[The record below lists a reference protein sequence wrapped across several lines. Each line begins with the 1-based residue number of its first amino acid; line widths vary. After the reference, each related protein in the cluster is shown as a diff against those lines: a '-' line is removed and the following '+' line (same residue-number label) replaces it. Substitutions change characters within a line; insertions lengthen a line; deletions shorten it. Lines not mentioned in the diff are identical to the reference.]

1 MNNSQ
6 RARSRTLIL
15 FIALALAATARA
27 QHAAD
32 DRNLADLSIEELMQV
47 RVDSVYGASKHE
59 QKVTQA
65 PSSVTIITAEE
76 IRRFG
81 YRTLADVLRGVRG
94 FYVSDDRNYQYV
106 GVRGFLRPGDYNS
119 RILLTID
126 GHRMND
132 SIYDGAYAGREGV
145 IDLDLVER
153 VEVIRGP
160 SSSLYG
166 SSAFF
171 GVINVITKRGGQFG
185 GVELAG
191 EGGTSDTYRGR
202 ATYGARYASGL
213 EWLVSGSQ
221 YRSDGA
227 ASLYYPE
234 FDQRI
239 SEEPRAANNGLAR
252 NLDDEDAVSLFTKLS
267 YGSWAVAAYF
277 NDRNKQVPTAS
288 FDTIFN
294 DPREQTRDRR
304 GYLELNYE
312 RHLSETLDLQA
323 RAYYD
328 DYLYRGA
335 YPYELAAPGDP
346 SDAVMYRDAAL
357 GKWLGTEWQLTARL
371 ADVHAIQVGGEYR
384 DNRREYQDAY
394 YDLDPRTYDLQ
405 DDRSSDALG
414 LYVQDEI
421 RLHPKLALT
430 AGLRFDSYSDNFGN
444 TLNPRMGLIYSASPT
459 ATLKALYGQAF
470 RAPNAFERFY
480 NPEQANQP
488 ELNPETIKTYELVY
502 EQYFGHRYRVGASA
516 YYYDVNEL
524 ITQTQTELGDQYFAN
539 LDEVRAMGLEL
550 EAEGRFDSGIRLGV
564 SYTSQKAKDNLSGLE
579 LSSSP
584 RHLAKAHLTV
594 PLHARALASLEL
606 QYNGASRTIRTARA
620 DDFLVANLTL
630 LSQEPLRGL
639 EASLGIY
646 NVLDERYGYPGS
658 GDNVQDIIE
667 QNGRSVQGKITYRF

>member
-1 MNNSQ
+1 MNNSR
-6 RARSRTLIL
+6 RARSRTLTIAV
-15 FIALALAATARA
+15 ALALTATAQA
-27 QHAAD
+27 QDAAGD
-32 DRNLADLSIEELMQV
+32 PNLADLSIEELMQV

-65 PSSVTIITAEE
+65 PSSVTIVTAEE

-145 IDLDLVER
+145 IDMELVER
-153 VEVIRGP
+153 IEVIRGP

-191 EGGTSDTYRGR
+191 EGGTSDTRKGR
-202 ATYGARYASGL
+202 ATYGARYANGL

-221 YRSDGA
+221 YASAGA
-227 ASLYYPE
+227 AHLYFPE

-239 SEEPRAANNGLAR
+239 SNEPRARHDGVASQ
-252 NLDDEDAVSLFTKLS
+252 LDDEDAASLFSKLS
-267 YGSWAVAAYF
+267 YGSWSLAAYF

-288 FDTIFN
+288 FDTIFD

-304 GYLELNYE
+304 GYLELGWAQQLNE
-312 RHLSETLDLQA
+312 ALDLQA
-323 RAYYD
+323 RVYYD
-328 DYLYRGA
+328 DYLYRGV
-335 YPYELAAPGDP
+335 YPYDLAAPGDP
-346 SDAVMYRDAAL
+346 SDPAMYRDAAI
-357 GKWLGTEWQLTARL
+357 GKWFGTEWQLSARL
-371 ADVHAIQVGGEYR
+371 ADIHTLQVGAEYR

-394 YDLDPRTYDLQ
+394 YDLEPRTYDLQ
-405 DDRSSDALG
+405 DNRSSDALG

-430 AGLRFDSYSDNFGN
+430 AGLRFDRYSANFGN

-470 RAPNAFERFY
+470 RAPNPFERFY

-502 EQYFGHRYRVGASA
+502 EQYLGHRYRVGAAA

-539 LDEVRAMGLEL
+539 LDEVRAMGIEL
-550 EAEGRFDSGIRLGV
+550 EAEGRFDSGMRVAV
-564 SYTSQKAKDNLSGLE
+564 SYALQKAEDDVSGLE

-584 RHLAKAHLTV
+584 RHLAKAQLSV
-594 PLHARALASLEL
+594 PLHAQLLASLEL
-606 QYNGASRTIRTARA
+606 QYNGASRTIRAARA
-620 DDFLVANLTL
+620 DDFLLTNLTL
-630 LSQEPLRGL
+630 LSQGLVSGL
-639 EASLGIY
+639 EVSLGIY
-646 NVLDERYGYPGS
+646 NLLDERYGYPGS
-658 GDNVQDIIE
+658 ADNVQDVIE
-667 QNGRSVQGKITYRF
+667 QNGRSAHAKLTYRF

>member
-1 MNNSQ
+1 MKTSLP
-6 RARSRTLIL
+6 ARSRVLVACVALT
-15 FIALALAATARA
+15 LALAAQAEPGA
-27 QHAAD
+27 GGPD
-32 DRNLADLSIEELMQV
+32 LADLSIEELMQV

-65 PSSVTIITAEE
+65 PSSVTIVTADE

-81 YRTLADVLRGVRG
+81 YRTLGDVLRGVRG
-94 FYVSDDRNYQYV
+94 FYVSDDRNYQYI

-132 SIYDGAYAGREGV
+132 SVYDGAYAGREGV
-145 IDLDLVER
+145 IDLELIER

-171 GVINVITKRGGQFG
+171 GVINIITKRGGQFG
-185 GVELAG
+185 GVELGG
-191 EGGTSDTYRGR
+191 EGGTSDTQRGR
-202 ATYGARYASGL
+202 VTYGARYANGL

-221 YRSDGA
+221 YKSDGPA
-227 ASLYYPE
+227 RLYYPQ

-239 SEEPRAANNGLAR
+239 SDNPLAGNDGVAND
-252 NLDDEDAVSLFTKLS
+252 LDDEDAQSFFTKMS
-267 YGSWAVAAYF
+267 YGSWTLAGYF

-294 DPREQTRDRR
+294 DPREETRDRR
-304 GYLELNYE
+304 GYVELNFA
-312 RHLSETLDLQA
+312 RRLSETLDLQA

-335 YPYELAAPGDP
+335 YPYDVAAQGDP
-346 SDAVMYRDAAL
+346 PDPVLYRDSAIA
-357 GKWLGTEWQLTARL
+357 KWFGSEWQLTARL
-371 ADVHAIQVGGEYR
+371 SGGHTLQVGAEYR

-394 YDLDPRTYDLQ
+394 YDFEPRSYDLQ
-405 DDRSSDALG
+405 DDRSSDTLG
-414 LYVQDEI
+414 MYVQDEL
-421 RLHPKLALT
+421 RLHQKLALT
-430 AGLRFDSYSDNFGN
+430 AGLRFDRYAENFGS
-444 TLNPRMGLIYSASPT
+444 TLNPRMGLIYSPSPT
-459 ATLKALYGQAF
+459 ATLKVLYGQAF

-502 EQYFGHRYRVGASA
+502 EQYFGHRYRAGAA
-516 YYYDVNEL
+516 VYYYDVSEL
-524 ITQTQTELGDQYFAN
+524 ITQTQTGLGDLYFAN
-539 LDEVRAMGLEL
+539 LDDVRAAGIEL
-550 EAEGRFDSGIRLGV
+550 EAEGKFDSGARLTV
-564 SYTSQKAKDNLSGLE
+564 SYALQKAKDEASGLE

-594 PLHARALASLEL
+594 PLQADLLASLEL
-606 QYNGASRTIRTARA
+606 QYNGASRTIRAARS

-630 LSQEPLRGL
+630 LSQKLVRGL
-639 EASLGIY
+639 EISAGVY
-646 NVLDERYGYPGS
+646 NVFDERYGYPGS
-658 GDNVQDIIE
+658 ADNVQDVIE
-667 QNGRSVQGKITYRF
+667 QNGRTVQGKLTYRF

>member
-1 MNNSQ
+1 MKTSM
-6 RARSRTLIL
+6 RARSRTLFFCISL
-15 FIALALAATARA
+15 TLAAAA
-27 QHAAD
+27 NAD
-32 DRNLADLSIEELMQV
+32 DVGGSPNLADLSLEELMEF

-65 PSSVTIITAEE
+65 PSSVTIVSAEQ

-145 IDLDLVER
+145 IDLELVER

-171 GVINVITKRGGQFG
+171 GVINVITKRGGEFG

-191 EGGTSDTYRGR
+191 EGGTFDTQRGR
-202 ATYGARYASGL
+202 ATYGARYSNGV
-213 EWLVSGSQ
+213 EWLISGSQ
-221 YRSDGA
+221 YQSDGA
-227 ASLYYPE
+227 ARLYYPE
-234 FDQRI
+234 FDQRT
-239 SEEPRAANNGLAR
+239 SEEPRAGNDGVAEGIDA
-252 NLDDEDAVSLFTKLS
+252 EDAVNLFTKLR
-267 YGSWAVAAYF
+267 YGSWSLVGYF

-294 DPREQTRDRR
+294 DPAEETRDRR
-304 GYLELNYE
+304 GYVELSYDE
-312 RHLSETLDLQA
+312 HLNDALDLQA
-323 RAYYD
+323 RVYYD

-335 YPYELAAPGDP
+335 YPYELASPGDP
-346 SDAVMYRDAAL
+346 SDPALYRDAAI
-357 GKWLGTEWQLTARL
+357 GKWFGTEWQLTATL
-371 ADVHAIQVGGEYR
+371 AGAHTIQVGGEYR

-394 YDLDPRTYDLQ
+394 YDIDPRAYDLQ
-405 DDRSSDALG
+405 DERSSDTLG
-414 LYVQDEI
+414 LYVQDEV
-421 RLHPKLALT
+421 RLHEKLALT
-430 AGLRFDSYSDNFGN
+430 VGLRFDRYSDSFGS
-444 TLNPRMGLIYSASPT
+444 TLNPRMGLIYSVSPT
-459 ATLKALYGQAF
+459 ATVKALYGQAF
-470 RAPNAFERFY
+470 RAPNPFERFY

-524 ITQTQTELGDQYFAN
+524 ITQTATEFGDQYFAN
-539 LDEVRAMGLEL
+539 LEEVHATGIEL
-550 EAEGRFDSGIRLGV
+550 EAEAKFDSGVRVAV
-564 SYTSQKAKDNLSGLE
+564 SYALQKAKDEVGAVE

-594 PLHARALASLEL
+594 PLHAQVLASLEL
-606 QYNGASRTIRTARA
+606 QYNGESRTIRAARA
-620 DDFLVANLTL
+620 DDFLMTNLTL
-630 LSQEPLRGL
+630 LSEKLLRGL
-639 EASLGIY
+639 EVSLGIY
-646 NVLDERYGYPGS
+646 NLLDERYAYPGS
-658 GDNVQDIIE
+658 GDNVQDVIE
-667 QNGRSVQGKITYRF
+667 QNGRSVQGKLTYRF

>member
-1 MNNSQ
+1 MNDSS
-6 RARSRTLIL
+6 RARSRTLTL
-15 FIALALAATARA
+15 CIALALSAAA
-27 QHAAD
+27 QAQDAVAD
-32 DRNLADLSIEELMQV
+32 GNLADLSIEELMQV

-65 PSSVTIITAEE
+65 PSSVTIVTAEE

-145 IDLDLVER
+145 IDLELVER
-153 VEVIRGP
+153 IEVIRGP

-185 GVELAG
+185 GVEVAG
-191 EGGTSDTYRGR
+191 EGATSGTHKER
-202 ATYGARYASGL
+202 ATYGARYANGL

-221 YRSDGA
+221 YQSDGA
-227 ASLYYPE
+227 ARLYYPE

-239 SEEPRAANNGLAR
+239 SEEPRASNNGIAA
-252 NLDDEDAVSLFTKLS
+252 DIDSEDAVSVFTKVS
-267 YGSWAVAAYF
+267 YGSWSLGGYF

-304 GYLELNYE
+304 GYLELGYD
-312 RHLSETLDLQA
+312 RHLSDALDLQA
-323 RAYYD
+323 RVYYD
-328 DYLYRGA
+328 DYLYRGT
-335 YPYELAAPGDP
+335 YPYDLAAPGDP
-346 SDAVMYRDAAL
+346 SDPVMYRDAAI
-357 GKWLGTEWQLTARL
+357 GKWFGTEWQLTARL
-371 ADVHAIQVGGEYR
+371 ADTHTLQVGGEYR

-394 YDLDPRTYDLQ
+394 YDIEPRSYDLQ
-405 DDRSSDALG
+405 TDGSSDTLG
-414 LYVQDEI
+414 VYVQDEI
-421 RLHPKLALT
+421 RLHEKLAVT
-430 AGLRFDSYSDNFGN
+430 AGLRLDRYSDNFGS
-444 TLNPRMGLIYSASPT
+444 TLNPRMGVIYSASPT
-459 ATLKALYGQAF
+459 ATFKALYGQAF

-488 ELNPETIKTYELVY
+488 ELKPETIKTYELVY

-524 ITQTQTELGDQYFAN
+524 ITQTQTGLGDQYFAN
-539 LDEVRAMGLEL
+539 LDEVRALGLEL
-550 EAEGRFDSGIRLGV
+550 EAEGRFDSGTRLAV
-564 SYTSQKAKDNLSGLE
+564 SYTLQRARDDVSGRE

-594 PLHARALASLEL
+594 PLYAQLLASLEL
-606 QYNGASRTIRTARA
+606 QYNGASRTIRAARA
-620 DDFLVANLTL
+620 DDFLLANLTL
-630 LSQEPLRGL
+630 LGEQLLPGL
-639 EASLGIY
+639 EVSVGVFNL
-646 NVLDERYGYPGS
+646 LDAHYGYPGS
-658 GDNVQDIIE
+658 ADNVQDIIE

>member
-1 MNNSQ
+1 MNYSR
-6 RARSRTLIL
+6 RARSRTLTIV
-15 FIALALAATARA
+15 IASMLAATANA
-27 QHAAD
+27 QDAAGD
-32 DRNLADLSIEELMQV
+32 PNLADLSIEELMQV

-65 PSSVTIITAEE
+65 PSSVTIVTSEE

-81 YRTLADVLRGVRG
+81 YRTLAEVLRGVRG

-119 RILLTID
+119 RVLLTID

-132 SIYDGAYAGREGV
+132 SIYDGAYAGREGT
-145 IDLDLVER
+145 IDLELVER

-191 EGGTSDTYRGR
+191 EGGTSGTHRERG
-202 ATYGARYASGL
+202 TYGARYANGV

-221 YRSDGA
+221 YRSDGTA
-227 ASLYYPE
+227 RLYYPE
-234 FDQRI
+234 FDQR
-239 SEEPRAANNGLAR
+239 SSDEPRAANDGIASD
-252 NLDDEDAVSLFTKLS
+252 LDAEDARSLFAKLR
-267 YGSWAVAAYF
+267 YGAWSLAGYF

-294 DPREQTRDRR
+294 DPREETRDRR

-312 RHLSETLDLQA
+312 QRLSEALDLQA

-335 YPYELAAPGDP
+335 YPYDLAEPGDP
-346 SDAVMYRDAAL
+346 SDVVMYRDAAI
-357 GKWLGTEWQLTARL
+357 GKWFGTEWQLTARL
-371 ADVHAIQVGGEYR
+371 SDAHTIQVGGEYR

-394 YDLDPRTYDLQ
+394 YDTDPRAYDLR
-405 DDRSSDALG
+405 DNRSSDTLG

-421 RLHPKLALT
+421 TLHEKLALT

-480 NPEQANQP
+480 NPEQAHQP

-502 EQYFGHRYRVGASA
+502 EQYLGHRYRVGASA

-539 LDEVRAMGLEL
+539 LDEVRALGIEL
-550 EAEGRFDSGIRLGV
+550 EAEGRFDSGVRLAV
-564 SYTSQKAKDNLSGLE
+564 SYALQRAKDDVNGLE

-594 PLHARALASLEL
+594 PLHAQLLASLEL
-606 QYNGASRTIRTARA
+606 QYNGASRTIRMARA
-620 DDFLVANLTL
+620 DDFLLANLTL
-630 LSQEPLRGL
+630 LSQKLLPGL
-639 EASLGIY
+639 EAAVGIY

-658 GDNVQDIIE
+658 ADNVQDIIE
-667 QNGRSVQGKITYRF
+667 QNGRSVQGKLTYRF

>member
-1 MNNSQ
+1 MKI
-6 RARSRTLIL
+6 AIC
-15 FIALALAATARA
+15 IALTLAATAQA
-27 QHAAD
+27 EEVAD
-32 DRNLADLSIEELMQV
+32 DPNLADLSIEELMQV

-65 PSSVTIITAEE
+65 PSSVTIVTAEE

-132 SIYDGAYAGREGV
+132 SIYDGAYAGHEGV
-145 IDLDLVER
+145 IDLELVER

-171 GVINVITKRGGQFG
+171 GVINIITKRGAQFD

-191 EGGTSDTYRGR
+191 EGGTLETRRGR
-202 ATYGARYASGL
+202 ATYGARYANGL
-213 EWLVSGSQ
+213 EWLVSGSR
-221 YRSDGA
+221 YESEGDAR
-227 ASLYYPE
+227 LYYPQ

-239 SEEPRAANNGLAR
+239 SDEPRAGSDGVASGLDGEEA
-252 NLDDEDAVSLFTKLS
+252 DSLFTKLS
-267 YGSWAVAAYF
+267 YGAWSLAAFF

-304 GYLELNYE
+304 AYLELNYDQRIGE
-312 RHLSETLDLQA
+312 VLELHG
-323 RAYYD
+323 RAFYD

-335 YPYELAAPGDP
+335 YPYDLAEPGDP
-346 SDAVMYRDAAL
+346 PDAVLFRDAAI
-357 GKWLGTEWQLTARL
+357 GKWFGTEWQLSAHL
-371 ADVHAIQVGGEYR
+371 AGHALQVGGEYR

-394 YDLDPRTYDLQ
+394 YDIDPRVYDLQ
-405 DDRSSDALG
+405 DERSSDTLG
-414 LYVQDEI
+414 LYVQDEV
-421 RLHPKLALT
+421 KLADKLVLT
-430 AGLRFDSYSDNFGN
+430 AGLRFDRYAETFGS
-444 TLNPRMGLIYSASPT
+444 TLNPRMGLIYSPSPT
-459 ATLKALYGQAF
+459 ATVKALYGQAF
-470 RAPNAFERFY
+470 RAPNPFERFY
-480 NPEQANQP
+480 NTEQVNQP
-488 ELNPETIKTYELVY
+488 ELSPETIKTYELVY

-524 ITQTQTELGDQYFAN
+524 ITQTQTELGDTYFAN
-539 LDEVRAMGLEL
+539 LDEVRATGIEL
-550 EAEGRFDSGIRLGV
+550 EAEGRFDSGVRLSA
-564 SYTSQKAKDNLSGLE
+564 SYTLQKSEDQVSGLE

-584 RHLAKAHLTV
+584 RHLAKLHFSV
-594 PLHARALASLEL
+594 PTYRELLASLEL
-606 QYNGASRTIRTARA
+606 QYNGASRTIRGARA

-630 LSQEPLRGL
+630 LSEKLVRGL
-639 EASLGIY
+639 DLSVGVY
-646 NVLDERYGYPGS
+646 NLFDTRHGYPGS
-658 GDNVQDIIE
+658 GDNIQDVIE
-667 QNGRSVQGKITYRF
+667 QNGRTLHGKLTYRF